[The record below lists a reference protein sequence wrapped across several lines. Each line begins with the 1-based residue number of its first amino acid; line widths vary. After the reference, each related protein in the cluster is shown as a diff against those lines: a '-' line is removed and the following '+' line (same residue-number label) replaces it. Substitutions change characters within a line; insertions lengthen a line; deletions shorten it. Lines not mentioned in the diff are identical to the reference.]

1 MCLADKT
8 DSIGKEEHVL
18 YPSISLKNIYK
29 GDGHSR
35 LSRTRSHDKQSFAVL
50 AVIVFADSLDSHLLI
65 RSVCNIVLNG
75 EICNIL
81 SSTLLNKQ
89 FQVIGSMKSV
99 KSAWRIAKPV
109 NDVGFKAV
117 GVVYHRTKP
126 VLMLKTIS
134 IKLSLML
141 ALNRRYG

>member
-1 MCLADKT
+1 MRLADKT

-18 YPSISLKNIYK
+18 YPSVSLKNIYK
-29 GDGHSR
+29 GDGHSC
-35 LSRTRSHDKQSFAVL
+35 LSCTRGHDKQSFAVL
-50 AVIVFADSLDSHLLI
+50 AVIVLTDSLNSHLLI
-65 RSVCNIVLNG
+65 GSVCNIVLNG

-117 GVVYHRTKP
+117 GVVYDGTNP
-126 VLMLKTIS
+126 ILTLKTIS
-134 IKLSLML
+134 IELSLML